1 MSTNND
7 QSNEMNNLM
16 EEIEKTMVRLHS
28 GDIVKG
34 HVINVTQDEVVV
46 NLGYKSDGIIPRDE
60 VTSEV
65 AADMPGHFAVGDE
78 IEVCVLQVDDG
89 DGNVLLSRK
98 KVDAMQEWVDLTE
111 AMEKEES
118 IEVVMKEVVRGGMIA
133 YYKNVKCFIPASQLS
148 DRYVDDLSVFVGQ
161 KANVRILEMDRRRSK
176 IILSRKAVIM
186 VEKEQKKKELL
197 ATLEKGQIVKGQVKQ
212 ITNFGAFV
220 DIGGIDGLIHISE
233 LSWGRVK
240 HPSDVL
246 SIGEEVEVE
255 VLDFEESSER
265 ISLSLKSTQP
275 EPWKVAGEKYQVGE
289 VIEGEVVRL
298 VDFGAFVEI
307 EPGLDGL
314 VHISQI
320 SEAHVAKPSDVLQK
334 GQKVQVKILDI
345 NVTDQR
351 MSLSMAAIEKDKK
364 EAEEAEQPAEEKVSA
379 TEDQPVTIG
388 DAVGAAF
395 LLKEEAEKAAEVK
408 EEAVEEAVEVKEEAV
423 EEAAEVKE
431 EAVEEAAEVKEEAV
445 EEAAEVKEEAVEE
458 AAEVKEEAVEEAAE
472 VKEEVVEEV
481 KAAEEEVEVAA
492 AEKVEEAAE
501 VKEEVVEEVEAAEEE
516 VEETAAEKIE
526 AVTDEVEEKAAEK
539 IEEAVEVKE
548 KAAKKAAE
556 TKEDV
561 VEKVNAVTDE
571 VEEKAAEE
579 EEEEKA

>member
-1 MSTNND
+1 MSTEND
-7 QSNEMNNLM
+7 QNNEMSGMNEMM

-60 VTSEV
+60 VTKEV

-98 KVDAMQEWVDLTE
+98 KVDAMQEWVELTD
-111 AMEKEES
+111 AQEKDEIIDVE
-118 IEVVMKEVVRGGMIA
+118 MKEVVRGGMIA
-133 YYKNVKCFIPASQLS
+133 YFKNVKCFIPASQLS

-161 KANVRILEMDRRRSK
+161 KAKVRILEMDRRRSK
-176 IILSRKAVIM
+176 IILSRKAVIQE
-186 VEKEQKKKELL
+186 EKGQKKKELL
-197 ATLEKGQIVKGQVKQ
+197 KTLEKGQVVEGQVKQ

-246 SIGEEVEVE
+246 SIGEDVKVE

-265 ISLSLKSTQP
+265 ISLSLKSIQP
-275 EPWKVAGEKYQVGE
+275 EPWKVASEKYQVGE
-289 VIEGEVVRL
+289 IIEGEVVRL

-334 GQKVQVKILDI
+334 GQKVEVKILDI
-345 NVTDQR
+345 NVEDQR
-351 MSLSMAAIEKDKK
+351 MSLSMAAIEKDKA
-364 EAEEAEQPAEEKVSA
+364 AEEEATQTEEAAVEKEEEK
-379 TEDQPVTIG
+379 PVTIG
-388 DAVGAAF
+388 DAVGDAF
-395 LLKEEAEKAAEVK
+395 KNET
-408 EEAVEEAVEVKEEAV
+408 
-423 EEAAEVKE
+423 EEAAEE
-431 EAVEEAAEVKEEAV
+431 AEVS
-445 EEAAEVKEEAVEE
+445 
-458 AAEVKEEAVEEAAE
+458 
-472 VKEEVVEEV
+472 EEV
-481 KAAEEEVEVAA
+481 KAAEEEAKAAEEEVKAVEEEAKAA
-492 AEKVEEAAE
+492 EEEVKAVEEEIAEAEIAEKVEEP
-501 VKEEVVEEVEAAEEE
+501 VEAPEAD
-516 VEETAAEKIE
+516 EK
-526 AVTDEVEEKAAEK
+526 
-539 IEEAVEVKE
+539 
-548 KAAKKAAE
+548 
-556 TKEDV
+556 
-561 VEKVNAVTDE
+561 
-571 VEEKAAEE
+571 
-579 EEEEKA
+579 EEEKA

>member
-7 QSNEMNNLM
+7 QTNEFNEVNEQNEIDEQNEQNEMNDMM
-16 EEIEKTMVRLHS
+16 EEIEKSMVRLHS

-46 NLGYKSDGIIPRDE
+46 NLSYKSDGIISRDE
-60 VTSEV
+60 VTTEV
-65 AADMPGHFAVGDE
+65 AADLPGHFSVGDE

-98 KVDAMQEWVDLTE
+98 KVDAMHEWVELTD
-111 AMEKEES
+111 ALEKEES
-118 IEVVMKEVVRGGMIA
+118 IEVEMKEVVRGGMIA
-133 YYKNVKCFIPASQLS
+133 FFKNVKCFIPASQLS

-176 IILSRKAVIM
+176 IILSRKAVIQE
-186 VEKEQKKKELL
+186 EKEHKKKELL
-197 ATLEKGQIVKGQVKQ
+197 TTLEKGQVVSGQVKQ

-246 SIGEEVEVE
+246 SIGQQVNVE

-334 GQKVQVKILDI
+334 GQKVEVKILDI
-345 NVTDQR
+345 NVSDQR
-351 MSLSMAAIEKDKK
+351 MSLSMAAVEKDQK
-364 EAEEAEQPAEEKVSA
+364 EEAEQEQEVEEMAAPAE
-379 TEDQPVTIG
+379 DQIGTIG
-388 DAVGAAF
+388 EALGES
-395 LLKEEAEKAAEVK
+395 LKKQQEKAEEA
-408 EEAVEEAVEVKEEAV
+408 
-423 EEAAEVKE
+423 
-431 EAVEEAAEVKEEAV
+431 
-445 EEAAEVKEEAVEE
+445 
-458 AAEVKEEAVEEAAE
+458 
-472 VKEEVVEEV
+472 
-481 KAAEEEVEVAA
+481 
-492 AEKVEEAAE
+492 
-501 VKEEVVEEVEAAEEE
+501 VEAAEEK
-516 VEETAAEKIE
+516 T
-526 AVTDEVEEKAAEK
+526 
-539 IEEAVEVKE
+539 EEAVEAVEEVVADAADAAEEKTEEAVEAVEEVVADAEAEEEAEAEEAAEEAEEADEKE
-548 KAAKKAAE
+548 KA
-556 TKEDV
+556 
-561 VEKVNAVTDE
+561 
-571 VEEKAAEE
+571 
-579 EEEEKA
+579 

>member
-7 QSNEMNNLM
+7 QNNEVSGMNEMM

-60 VTSEV
+60 VTKEV
-65 AADMPGHFAVGDE
+65 AADLPGHFAVGDE

-98 KVDAMQEWVDLTE
+98 KVDAMQEWVELTD
-111 AMEKEES
+111 AQEKDEV
-118 IEVVMKEVVRGGMIA
+118 IEVEMKEVVRGGMIA
-133 YYKNVKCFIPASQLS
+133 YFKNVKCFIPASQLS

-176 IILSRKAVIM
+176 IILSRKAVIQE
-186 VEKEQKKKELL
+186 EKSEKKKELL
-197 ATLEKGQIVKGQVKQ
+197 KTLEKGQVVEGQVKQ

-246 SIGEEVEVE
+246 SIGEEVKVE

-265 ISLSLKSTQP
+265 ISLSLKSIQP
-275 EPWKVAGEKYQVGE
+275 EPWKVASEKYQVGE
-289 VIEGEVVRL
+289 VIQGEVVRL

-334 GQKVQVKILDI
+334 GQKVEVKILDI
-345 NVTDQR
+345 NVEDQR
-351 MSLSMAAIEKDKK
+351 MSLSMAAVEKDKAA
-364 EAEEAEQPAEEKVSA
+364 AEEAAQPAENTVEA
-379 TEDQPVTIG
+379 AEEQPVTIG
-388 DAVGAAF
+388 DAIGDVFKKDTETAADEAVEAV
-395 LLKEEAEKAAEVK
+395 EEK
-408 EEAVEEAVEVKEEAV
+408 VEEAVETAEEAV
-423 EEAAEVKE
+423 EIVEEKAEEIAESIEEKV
-431 EAVEEAAEVKEEAV
+431 EAVA
-445 EEAAEVKEEAVEE
+445 
-458 AAEVKEEAVEEAAE
+458 
-472 VKEEVVEEV
+472 
-481 KAAEEEVEVAA
+481 EEVEVT
-492 AEKVEEAAE
+492 
-501 VKEEVVEEVEAAEEE
+501 EEV
-516 VEETAAEKIE
+516 
-526 AVTDEVEEKAAEK
+526 
-539 IEEAVEVKE
+539 
-548 KAAKKAAE
+548 
-556 TKEDV
+556 
-561 VEKVNAVTDE
+561 
-571 VEEKAAEE
+571 E

>member
-7 QSNEMNNLM
+7 QSSEMNGMNEMM
-16 EEIEKTMVRLHS
+16 EEIEKSMVRLHS

-46 NLGYKSDGIIPRDE
+46 NLGYKSDGIISRDE
-60 VTSEV
+60 VTKEV
-65 AADMPGHFAVGDE
+65 AADLPGHFAVGDE

-98 KVDAMQEWVDLTE
+98 KVDAMQEWVELAE
-111 AMEKEES
+111 AQEKEEM
-118 IEVVMKEVVRGGMIA
+118 ILVEMKEVVRGGMIA
-133 YYKNVKCFIPASQLS
+133 FYKNVKCFIPASQLS

-161 KANVRILEMDRRRSK
+161 KSNVRILEMDRRRSK
-176 IILSRKAVIM
+176 IILSRKAVIQ
-186 VEKEQKKKELL
+186 VEKEMKKKDLL
-197 ATLEKGQIVKGQVKQ
+197 KTLEKGQIVEGQVKQ

-246 SIGEEVEVE
+246 SIGQDVKVE

-275 EPWKVAGEKYQVGE
+275 EPWKVASDKYQVGQ

-334 GQKVQVKILDI
+334 GQKVEVKILDI
-345 NVTDQR
+345 NVEDQR
-351 MSLSMAAIEKDKK
+351 MSLSMAAVEKENKG
-364 EAEEAEQPAEEKVSA
+364 EEEGGLPVEEAPVSE
-379 TEDQPVTIG
+379 TPEVTIG
-388 DAVGAAF
+388 EAIGDVLKAEEVAVTVAVVENEEVM
-395 LLKEEAEKAAEVK
+395 EEASVDIS
-408 EEAVEEAVEVKEEAV
+408 EEISENPTEEISENPTEGISEEPT
-423 EEAAEVKE
+423 EEISE
-431 EAVEEAAEVKEEAV
+431 EPTEEIP
-445 EEAAEVKEEAVEE
+445 
-458 AAEVKEEAVEEAAE
+458 
-472 VKEEVVEEV
+472 
-481 KAAEEEVEVAA
+481 
-492 AEKVEEAAE
+492 
-501 VKEEVVEEVEAAEEE
+501 EVVEEVE
-516 VEETAAEKIE
+516 
-526 AVTDEVEEKAAEK
+526 EKA
-539 IEEAVEVKE
+539 
-548 KAAKKAAE
+548 
-556 TKEDV
+556 
-561 VEKVNAVTDE
+561 
-571 VEEKAAEE
+571 
-579 EEEEKA
+579 

>member
-7 QSNEMNNLM
+7 QNNEMSGMNEMM

-60 VTSEV
+60 VTKEV

-98 KVDAMQEWVDLTE
+98 KVDAMQEWVELTE
-111 AMEKEES
+111 AQEKDEV
-118 IEVVMKEVVRGGMIA
+118 IEVEMKEVVRGGMIA
-133 YYKNVKCFIPASQLS
+133 FYKNVKCFIPASQLS

-161 KANVRILEMDRRRSK
+161 KAKVRILEMDRRRSK
-176 IILSRKAVIM
+176 IILSRKAVIQE
-186 VEKEQKKKELL
+186 EKSEKKKELL
-197 ATLEKGQIVKGQVKQ
+197 KTLEKGQVVEGQVKQ

-246 SIGEEVEVE
+246 SIGEEVKVE

-265 ISLSLKSTQP
+265 ISLSLKSIQP
-275 EPWKVAGEKYQVGE
+275 EPWKIASEKYQVGE

-334 GQKVQVKILDI
+334 GQKVEVKILDI
-345 NVTDQR
+345 NVEDQR
-351 MSLSMAAIEKDKK
+351 MSLSMAAVEKDKAAAEEAAQNVENTV
-364 EAEEAEQPAEEKVSA
+364 EAEE
-379 TEDQPVTIG
+379 DQSVTIG
-388 DAVGAAF
+388 DAVGDV
-395 LLKEEAEKAAEVK
+395 LQKGEETVKETVETVEEKAEETEEEVV
-408 EEAVEEAVEVKEEAV
+408 EAVEEVV
-423 EEAAEVKE
+423 EAA
-431 EAVEEAAEVKEEAV
+431 
-445 EEAAEVKEEAVEE
+445 
-458 AAEVKEEAVEEAAE
+458 
-472 VKEEVVEEV
+472 
-481 KAAEEEVEVAA
+481 
-492 AEKVEEAAE
+492 
-501 VKEEVVEEVEAAEEE
+501 EEVVEEVEEVVEAALEDEEE
-516 VEETAAEKIE
+516 Q
-526 AVTDEVEEKAAEK
+526 KA
-539 IEEAVEVKE
+539 
-548 KAAKKAAE
+548 
-556 TKEDV
+556 
-561 VEKVNAVTDE
+561 
-571 VEEKAAEE
+571 
-579 EEEEKA
+579 

>member
-7 QSNEMNNLM
+7 QNNEMSGMNEMM

-60 VTSEV
+60 VTKEV
-65 AADMPGHFAVGDE
+65 AADLPGHFAVGDE

-98 KVDAMQEWVDLTE
+98 KVDAMQEWVELTD
-111 AMEKEES
+111 AQEKDEV
-118 IEVVMKEVVRGGMIA
+118 IEVEMKEVVRGGMIA
-133 YYKNVKCFIPASQLS
+133 YFKNVKCFIPASQLS

-176 IILSRKAVIM
+176 IILSRKAVIQE
-186 VEKEQKKKELL
+186 EKGQKKKELL
-197 ATLEKGQIVKGQVKQ
+197 KTLEKGQVVEGQVKQ

-246 SIGEEVEVE
+246 SIGEEVKVE

-265 ISLSLKSTQP
+265 ISLSLKSIQP
-275 EPWKVAGEKYQVGE
+275 EPWKVASEKYQVGE

-334 GQKVQVKILDI
+334 GQKVEVKILDI
-345 NVTDQR
+345 NVEDQR
-351 MSLSMAAIEKDKK
+351 MSLSMAAVEKDKAA
-364 EAEEAEQPAEEKVSA
+364 AEEASKPVEETVVAEE
-379 TEDQPVTIG
+379 DQSVTIG
-388 DAVGAAF
+388 DAIGDVF
-395 LLKEEAEKAAEVK
+395 KKDT
-408 EEAVEEAVEVKEEAV
+408 EAVADETTEKIV
-423 EEAAEVKE
+423 EEPVAEE
-431 EAVEEAAEVKEEAV
+431 IVEEPVV
-445 EEAAEVKEEAVEE
+445 
-458 AAEVKEEAVEEAAE
+458 
-472 VKEEVVEEV
+472 EEVVEELV
-481 KAAEEEVEVAA
+481 VEEVVE
-492 AEKVEEAAE
+492 EKVEEAAE
-501 VKEEVVEEVEAAEEE
+501 EVVEEPVVEEVVAEEVTEEVAEEE
-516 VEETAAEKIE
+516 VEEE
-526 AVTDEVEEKAAEK
+526 DEKA
-539 IEEAVEVKE
+539 
-548 KAAKKAAE
+548 
-556 TKEDV
+556 
-561 VEKVNAVTDE
+561 
-571 VEEKAAEE
+571 
-579 EEEEKA
+579 

>member
-133 YYKNVKCFIPASQLS
+133 YFKNVKCFIPASQLS

-161 KANVRILEMDRRRSK
+161 KAHVRILEMDRRRSK

-265 ISLSLKSTQP
+265 ISLSLKSTQA

-345 NVTDQR
+345 NVSDQR

-364 EAEEAEQPAEEKVSA
+364 EAAEAEQPAEEKVSA
-379 TEDQPVTIG
+379 PEDQPVTIG

-395 LLKEEAEKAAEVK
+395 LLREETEKAAEAKEEVIEELEATEEEVEETAAEKIEEAAEVK
-408 EEAVEEAVEVKEEAV
+408 EEIV

-431 EAVEEAAEVKEEAV
+431 EIVEEAAEAKEEV
-445 EEAAEVKEEAVEE
+445 
-458 AAEVKEEAVEEAAE
+458 VEEAAE
-472 VKEEVVEEV
+472 VKEEVVE
-481 KAAEEEVEVAA
+481 
-492 AEKVEEAAE
+492 
-501 VKEEVVEEVEAAEEE
+501 
-516 VEETAAEKIE
+516 
-526 AVTDEVEEKAAEK
+526 
-539 IEEAVEVKE
+539 AVE
-548 KAAKKAAE
+548 
-556 TKEDV
+556 T
-561 VEKVNAVTDE
+561 
-571 VEEKAAEE
+571 
-579 EEEEKA
+579 

>member
-1 MSTNND
+1 
-7 QSNEMNNLM
+7 
-16 EEIEKTMVRLHS
+16 
-28 GDIVKG
+28 
-34 HVINVTQDEVVV
+34 
-46 NLGYKSDGIIPRDE
+46 
-60 VTSEV
+60 
-65 AADMPGHFAVGDE
+65 
-78 IEVCVLQVDDG
+78 
-89 DGNVLLSRK
+89 
-98 KVDAMQEWVDLTE
+98 
-111 AMEKEES
+111 
-118 IEVVMKEVVRGGMIA
+118 
-133 YYKNVKCFIPASQLS
+133 
-148 DRYVDDLSVFVGQ
+148 
-161 KANVRILEMDRRRSK
+161 
-176 IILSRKAVIM
+176 

-265 ISLSLKSTQP
+265 ISLSLKSTQA

-345 NVTDQR
+345 NVSDQR
-351 MSLSMAAIEKDKK
+351 MSLSMAAIVKDKK
-364 EAEEAEQPAEEKVSA
+364 EAAEAEQPAEEKVSA
-379 TEDQPVTIG
+379 PEDQPVTIG

-395 LLKEEAEKAAEVK
+395 LLREETEKAAEAKEEVIEELEATEEEVEETAAEKIEEAAEVK
-408 EEAVEEAVEVKEEAV
+408 EEIV

-431 EAVEEAAEVKEEAV
+431 EIVEEAAEAKEEV
-445 EEAAEVKEEAVEE
+445 
-458 AAEVKEEAVEEAAE
+458 VEEAAE
-472 VKEEVVEEV
+472 VKEEVVEAVET
-481 KAAEEEVEVAA
+481 AEEEVEEAA
-492 AEKVEEAAE
+492 AEKTEEAAEVKEEVVEEAAE
-501 VKEEVVEEVEAAEEE
+501 VKEEVVEAVETAEEE
-516 VEETAAEKIE
+516 VEEAAAEKTEE
-526 AVTDEVEEKAAEK
+526 AAEVKEEIVEEAAEVKEGIVKKVKAAKEEVEE
-539 IEEAVEVKE
+539 
-548 KAAKKAAE
+548 
-556 TKEDV
+556 T
-561 VEKVNAVTDE
+561 VT
-571 VEEKAAEE
+571 EE
-579 EEEEKA
+579 EEEE